1 MPFSRVSRSVP
12 PREQGAKIRVPGPKG
27 HFTMHMDDSLLS
39 PQVALTFLGVG
50 AIALALASRKLSRE
64 DEGESRLPL
73 TGVLA
78 AFVFAAQMVN
88 FKIPATGSS
97 GHFVGALL
105 LAVLLGPGR
114 ALVCMAAVL
123 LLQALVFGDGGVLA
137 LGCNF
142 FNMGL
147 VGAIG
152 GWWFYRLLA
161 GTKPGTQRRAWS
173 AALAAWVSIVA
184 GSAMVVVETTL
195 SGRVELPFLHFLGV
209 MAGIHAFIGIGEG
222 LITWGVVRHLLE
234 ARPTLIEEH
243 GKTGKLEIGL
253 GLATLAVGGGVS
265 LFASPLQDGL
275 EHALVKMGWTPSTA
289 VRYET
294 WFHDVASKIQE
305 GLSFLPGYKW
315 TTLSGILGT
324 ALTFL
329 AVMGALWLL
338 YGRSRRKRDER
349 IETLSGKA
357 H

>member
-1 MPFSRVSRSVP
+1 
-12 PREQGAKIRVPGPKG
+12 
-27 HFTMHMDDSLLS
+27 MHMEDSLLS

-50 AIALALASRKLSRE
+50 AVALVLASRKLTRE
-64 DEGESRLPL
+64 EEGESRLPL

-105 LAVLLGPGR
+105 LAVLLGPAR

-152 GWWFYRLLA
+152 GWWLYRLLA
-161 GTKPGTQRRAWS
+161 GARPGTLRRAGS
-173 AALAAWVSIVA
+173 AALAAWASVVA
-184 GSAMVVVETTL
+184 GSVMVVVETTL
-195 SGRVELPFLHFLGV
+195 SGRVELPFLHFLGLMV
-209 MAGIHAFIGIGEG
+209 GIHCFIGIGEG
-222 LITWGVVRHLLE
+222 LITWGVVRYLLG
-234 ARPTLIEEH
+234 ARPTLIEQDRR
-243 GKTGKLEIGL
+243 TGKLEIGL
-253 GLATLAVGGGVS
+253 GLVTLAVGGGIS

-275 EHALVKMGWTPSTA
+275 EHALGKMEWTARTA
-289 VRYET
+289 ARYET
-294 WFHDVASKIQE
+294 WFHHVASRVQE
-305 GLSFLPGYKW
+305 SLSFLPGYKW

-329 AVMGALWLL
+329 AVMGGLGLL
-338 YGRSRRKRDER
+338 YLRSQKKRDER
-349 IETLSGKA
+349 IETPSGKA
-357 H
+357 R